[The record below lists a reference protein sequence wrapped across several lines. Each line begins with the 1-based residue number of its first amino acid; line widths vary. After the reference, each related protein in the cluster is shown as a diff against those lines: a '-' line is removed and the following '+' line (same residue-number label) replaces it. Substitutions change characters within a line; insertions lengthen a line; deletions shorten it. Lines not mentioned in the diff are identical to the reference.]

1 MPVKAGIRSNQMVD
15 AMVPPR
21 QRQVPAGVTTF
32 CEGITDSVLPEKVTG
47 LASLN
52 MHNAFPG

>member
-1 MPVKAGIRSNQMVD
+1 MDEEMTDLS
-15 AMVPPR
+15 R
-21 QRQVPAGVTTF
+21 QRQDSAGVTIF